1 MGYAAPGQVTAGIH
15 MRQFAR
21 TFIIDDETNR
31 VVFVNVDC
39 AMIDQL
45 VKFEVC
51 IHHFHLT
58 NFLSRSYIPIN
69 FKLIQSDLK

>member
-21 TFIIDDETNR
+21 TFIIDDNTKR

-45 VKFEVC
+45 VKLEVC
-51 IHHFHLT
+51 IHHFHSSTVTFSLGLT
-58 NFLSRSYIPIN
+58 RVN
-69 FKLIQSDLK
+69 FKN